1 MCSKR
6 EAMSASEY
14 SVVGF
19 GATHNNTFPCAALS
33 SEQKALLD
41 FLVLARGQRLVG
53 ISSSTFSYF
62 LREYRTLGGLPR
74 SASVLADASAIGTN
88 PMFVSAGTIA

>member
-6 EAMSASEY
+6 EAMSASNC
-14 SVVGF
+14 SFVGF
-19 GATHNNTFPCAALS
+19 GATCDNTFPRAGLS

-41 FLVLARGQRLVG
+41 FLVLAHGQRFVG
-53 ISSSTFSYF
+53 ISSSTFSFF

-74 SASVLADASAIGTN
+74 SASVLADASAIGTD
-88 PMFVSAGTIA
+88 PMFVSAGTIV